1 MKIQLLSTVLGL
13 LMASFLAAQSFE
25 FPDQRETYFA
35 SMGQSVRIPIQV
47 KNTSEKAQIFVIR
60 THSGDL
66 GSTQKGYF
74 CLDKTCLEP
83 GVDAFSRRLE
93 PGQAL
98 ENLAYVVET
107 GLVTG
112 ENSLQIEVTSQS
124 SAADPKTRAIKL
136 LISDERT
143 AKALF
148 YQSKDITIYDVYP
161 NPAIDYATVDYTLHN
176 EKVEAK
182 LVIHNVLGSHQVDHA
197 LPPQENR
204 LKISTESLP
213 TGVYFYTIYLDND
226 GVLTRKL
233 VVRK

>member
-1 MKIQLLSTVLGL
+1 MTKRFLLALVGL
-13 LMASFLAAQSFE
+13 FSVGFLAGQSFD
-25 FPDQRETYFA
+25 FQDQRETYFA
-35 SMGQSVRIPIQV
+35 SIGQTVRIPIHV
-47 KNTSEKAQIFVIR
+47 KNTSEKAQIFLIQA
-60 THSGDL
+60 HSSDL

-83 GVDAFSRRLE
+83 GVSEFSRRLD

-112 ENSLQIEVTSQS
+112 ENLLQIEVASR
-124 SAADPKTRAIKL
+124 SALIEARSRAVKL
-136 LISDERT
+136 LITDERN

-161 NPAIDYATVDYTLHN
+161 NPATDHAMVDYTLHN
-176 EKVEAK
+176 EKLEAK
-182 LVIHNVLGSHQVDHA
+182 LVIHNVLGSHLVDHA
-197 LPPQENR
+197 LSHQDNR
-204 LKISTESLP
+204 VKITTETLP
-213 TGVYFYTIYLDND
+213 AGVYFYTIYLDNE